1 MMDIVVWEHARLAL
15 LRALADLPKL
25 TGNESILADLLDSVG
40 LPLSRDQV
48 RTGLTW
54 LSEQGLVALK
64 TPGGYHVAELTPQGL
79 EGAEGRVRIPGVKR
93 PLPGAR
99 RG

>member
-15 LRALADLPKL
+15 LRALADLPKRA
-25 TGNESILADLLDSVG
+25 GNESILADLLDSIG

-48 RTGLTW
+48 RTALTW

-64 TPGGYHVAELTPQGL
+64 TPGGYHVAELTPRGA
-79 EGAEGRVRIPGVKR
+79 EVAEGRAPHPGVKR
-93 PLPGAR
+93 PLPGVR